1 MTGMEWA
8 LVGRQIFLFRVTK
21 LENAMREKE
30 RVIEEMTVE
39 KRNLE
44 KIKRD
49 QEKQIEVL
57 KNERDYITRVEATS
71 KQDLK

>member
-57 KNERDYITRVEATS
+57 KNERDYITRVETTS